1 MNHYIS
7 LLMFPAI
14 ALGIFSGF
22 PVAFSLLGVAFLFGV
37 IGFGDGVIPLGVGL
51 TYKVATSYVLA
62 AVPLFVFMGCLL
74 ASTRITD
81 GLLVAA
87 ESWVGHFK
95 GGGVA
100 IATILVCIIF
110 AASTGIIGSAEIV
123 IGLVA
128 LPAMLK
134 LNYDKGLASGVIC
147 AGGSLGTIIPPSVV
161 IIVLGPAAGVSVARL
176 LVGAIFPGL
185 LLAASYIASIL
196 VRTGLKPSLAPPLP
210 PEELRLPLKEKLAV
224 TLTSL
229 VPPLTLFF
237 TVMGTIILG
246 IAAPTEAAA
255 LGAFG
260 SIVLSAAY
268 RKLSV
273 QKVKEAALE
282 TLKISSM
289 VMFILMGG
297 TLYTGVFVG
306 LGGREVVEAMLAA
319 LNLSPVGYLALSLF
333 VVFLAG
339 MMLDWASLIMIFIP
353 LFTPLMIELGYNPV
367 WYCLLFLVTIQM
379 SYITPPMA
387 PAIFYLR
394 GIAPENVKT
403 SDMYRGIV
411 PFLLCQVIVLGIL
424 IAFPQIVLWLPEK
437 LVHF

>member
-1 MNHYIS
+1 
-7 LLMFPAI
+7 
-14 ALGIFSGF
+14 
-22 PVAFSLLGVAFLFGV
+22 
-37 IGFGDGVIPLGVGL
+37 
-51 TYKVATSYVLA
+51 
-62 AVPLFVFMGCLL
+62 
-74 ASTRITD
+74 
-81 GLLVAA
+81 
-87 ESWVGHFK
+87 
-95 GGGVA
+95 
-100 IATILVCIIF
+100 
-110 AASTGIIGSAEIV
+110 
-123 IGLVA
+123 
-128 LPAMLK
+128 
-134 LNYDKGLASGVIC
+134 
-147 AGGSLGTIIPPSVV
+147 
-161 IIVLGPAAGVSVARL
+161 
-176 LVGAIFPGL
+176 
-185 LLAASYIASIL
+185 
-196 VRTGLKPSLAPPLP
+196 
-210 PEELRLPLKEKLAV
+210 
-224 TLTSL
+224 
-229 VPPLTLFF
+229 
-237 TVMGTIILG
+237 MGTIILG